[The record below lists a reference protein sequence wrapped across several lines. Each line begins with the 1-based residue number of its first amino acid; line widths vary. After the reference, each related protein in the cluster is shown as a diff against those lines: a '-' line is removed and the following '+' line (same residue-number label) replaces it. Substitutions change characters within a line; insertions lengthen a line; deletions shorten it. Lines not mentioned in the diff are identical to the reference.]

1 MIRRRIFEQEHD
13 IFRESARRWMAEN
26 IAPHFQAWH
35 EAGVVDREV
44 WRKAGEA
51 GYLAMFVDEEY
62 GGLGLDDFRFD
73 QILIEEQTR
82 VDPSAYLSLHSRI
95 VAPYINS
102 LGTDEQKRRFLPS
115 ICSGECILAIA
126 LTEPGTGSDLAGI
139 RTRAEDHGD
148 HWVLNGSKTYISNGQ
163 LADLVIVAARTDP
176 DRSHGI
182 GLFLVERGMEGF
194 ERGANLKKL
203 GLPGQDT
210 SELFFDN
217 VRIPKANVLG
227 GATDGFR
234 SMMINLAEERLG
246 GAVQFVA
253 RAERAIEVTRE
264 FVMER
269 KAFGQPIGTFQNSR
283 FRMADMRTRVDAAW
297 ALVDHCVME
306 HVEGNLGADMAAEAK
321 LFTSEV
327 EAFVVDECL
336 QLHGG
341 AGYMEEYE
349 ISRLYRDARVSRI
362 YAGTSEIMKE
372 IIGRS
377 MGLDSRPNGKAR

>member
-1 MIRRRIFEQEHD
+1 MIRRRIFDEDHD
-13 IFRESARRWMAEN
+13 MFRDSVRKWMADHV
-26 IAPHFQAWH
+26 APHREAWH
-35 EAGVVDREV
+35 AAGVVDRDV
-44 WRKAGEA
+44 WHKAGEA
-51 GYLAMFVDEEY
+51 GYLAMFVDEKY

-82 VDPSAYLSLHSRI
+82 VDPSVYMSLHSRI
-95 VAPYINS
+95 VAPYINM
-102 LGTDEQKRRFLPS
+102 LGTEEQKQKYLPG
-115 ICSGECILAIA
+115 ICSGDCILAIA

-139 RTRAEDHGD
+139 RTRAEDMGD

-176 DRSHGI
+176 NSSHGI
-182 GLFLVERGMEGF
+182 GLFLVERGMDGF
-194 ERGANLKKL
+194 KRGANLKKL

-217 VRIPKANVLG
+217 VKIPKANVLG
-227 GATDGFR
+227 GPADGFR

-246 GAVQFVA
+246 GAIQFVA
-253 RAERAIEVTRE
+253 RTERALEVTQE
-264 FVMER
+264 FIMDR
-269 KAFGQPIGTFQNSR
+269 KAFGRPIGTFQNSR
-283 FRMADMRTRVDAAW
+283 FKMAEMRTQTDAAW

-306 HVEGNLGADMAAEAK
+306 HVEGKLSADLAAETK

-327 EAFVVDECL
+327 EGRVVDECL

-341 AGYMEEYE
+341 AGYMDEYE

-372 IIGRS
+372 IIGRA
-377 MGLDSRPNGKAR
+377 MGLDERYKAK